1 MNPVFNKPLN
11 NQQVNKEETSNEMSE
26 DKSNDFL
33 NQFIDMVFGGS
44 IPEQESDN
52 KNNTVREKKSEA
64 HSEAHSERRTEKR
77 SEAHSEVQHKAKRET
92 LPENSFVITSPS
104 SAVLDFKNNCIVVN
118 NNKYYIE
125 RFTSETNITINRLV
139 KLDNVFTIEE
149 FAEKCVN
156 KNQFKFKILSSDL
169 LIYFNNEQKFLVK
182 LIDKN
187 SKIKDYIK
195 FFNCAYLKQ
204 DSETKPLSDL
214 LKMDQIIKAQAYFEF
229 ELKPRITYLENE
241 IEYEVFDE
249 VLDFLYNTDKETLK
263 IAFKELIKCDK
274 EYLSD
279 CALTGKFKKIC
290 IVDYRKTKRI
300 YNN

>member
-11 NQQVNKEETSNEMSE
+11 NQQVNKEETSNETSN

-44 IPEQESDN
+44 IPEQESDD

-64 HSEAHSERRTEKR
+64 HSERRQ
-77 SEAHSEVQHKAKRET
+77 EVQHKAKREVKRET

-156 KNQFKFKILSSDL
+156 KNRFNFKILSNDL

-187 SKIKDYIK
+187 GKIKDYIK

-204 DSETKPLSDL
+204 DSETKPISDL